1 MDNRFVRT
9 KLVLGEEALKRILK
23 SRVAVFGIGGVG
35 SFVVEGLVR
44 SGIGAIDIYDNDTV
58 SISNINRQLYALE
71 STIGRDKVD
80 VAKER
85 IHDINPEVR
94 VSANKIFVDEESI
107 SKIDFSHFDY
117 VVDAIDTVASKVAL
131 AKKAYD
137 YGVNIISAMGAGN
150 KIDPLSFEVSDIYD
164 TSVCPLA
171 RKMRNELK
179 KVGVKSLKVVYS
191 KENPKS
197 SEDINCDND
206 FSYDDLCVGSID
218 KKKITGS
225 VSFVP
230 PVVGYIIVS
239 EVIKDLINI

>member
-218 KKKITGS
+218 KKKIIGS

>member
-85 IHDINPEVR
+85 IHDINPEVK
-94 VSANKIFVDEESI
+94 VVANKIFVDEESI

>member
-85 IHDINPEVR
+85 IHDINPEVK
-94 VSANKIFVDEESI
+94 VVANKIFVDEESI

-218 KKKITGS
+218 KKKIIGS

>member
-1 MDNRFVRT
+1 MEERFIRT
-9 KLVLGEEALKRILK
+9 KLVLGEKALKRLRD

-44 SGIGAIDIYDNDTV
+44 SGIGAIDIYDNDIV
-58 SISNINRQLYALE
+58 SISNINRQLYALD

-85 IHDINPEVR
+85 IQDINPEVK
-94 VSANKIFVDEESI
+94 VSANKVFVDEESI
-107 SKIDFSHFDY
+107 SKIEFSHFDY

-206 FSYDDLCVGSID
+206 FSYDDLCVESID

>member
-44 SGIGAIDIYDNDTV
+44 SGIGAIDIYDNDIV

-85 IHDINPEVR
+85 IHDINPEVK
-94 VSANKIFVDEESI
+94 VVANKIFVDEESV

-117 VVDAIDTVASKVAL
+117 VVDAIDTVASKIAL

-137 YGVNIISAMGAGN
+137 YGINIISAMGAGN

-197 SEDINCDND
+197 SEGINCDNN
-206 FSYDDLCVGSID
+206 FSYDDLCDGSID